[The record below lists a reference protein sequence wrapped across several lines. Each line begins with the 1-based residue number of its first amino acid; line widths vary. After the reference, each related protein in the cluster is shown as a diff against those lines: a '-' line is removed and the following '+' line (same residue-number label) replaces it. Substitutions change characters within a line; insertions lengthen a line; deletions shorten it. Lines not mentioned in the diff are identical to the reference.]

1 MGLRPNFPVIYPIVG
16 KANISNILKSDE
28 SMNESMGSIRSLI
41 LGAKSEDVDGLW
53 ERYGPPPSQ
62 HITLS
67 NGENIHLRDEGDPKA
82 FPIVLLHGHSEDLHT
97 WDQFVKHLVEG
108 YRVVRFDLR
117 RHGLTG
123 PASDDQYGIESYV
136 SDLSFVVE
144 HLGID
149 NFDLAGHSMGG
160 RIAVKYSMEN
170 PDKVR
175 NLILLA
181 ASGTPRGKEGSP
193 PLAMKLMKN
202 HLGRFLIKRMWS
214 RKMAKDTLIDM
225 VHDGSLIT
233 DEEVNRMWEYSR
245 YPGSMDA
252 MFREFGMVWDD
263 FTPIEIEKITTNTLL
278 IWGEEDTICPVEMGI
293 WYNSHLPNSTLI
305 RLPEIGHNPQFEC
318 PEVCLDEISSWL
330 GTY

>member
-1 MGLRPNFPVIYPIVG
+1 MGLRSNFPVMYLIVG

-28 SMNESMGSIRSLI
+28 SMIGYMVSIRSLI

-67 NGENIHLRDEGDPKA
+67 NGENIHLRDEGDPKS
-82 FPIVLLHGHSEDLHT
+82 FPIVLLLGHSEDLLT

-108 YRVVRFDLR
+108 FRVVRFDLR

-170 PDKVR
+170 PDRVR
-175 NLILLA
+175 NLVLLA

-225 VHDGSLIT
+225 VHDGSLVT
-233 DEEVNRMWEYSR
+233 DEEVDRMWEYSR
-245 YPGSMDA
+245 YP
-252 MFREFGMVWDD
+252 
-263 FTPIEIEKITTNTLL
+263 L
-278 IWGEEDTICPVEMGI
+278 MGI
-293 WYNSHLPNSTLI
+293 LTKKLLS
-305 RLPEIGHNPQFEC
+305 Q
-318 PEVCLDEISSWL
+318 
-330 GTY
+330 